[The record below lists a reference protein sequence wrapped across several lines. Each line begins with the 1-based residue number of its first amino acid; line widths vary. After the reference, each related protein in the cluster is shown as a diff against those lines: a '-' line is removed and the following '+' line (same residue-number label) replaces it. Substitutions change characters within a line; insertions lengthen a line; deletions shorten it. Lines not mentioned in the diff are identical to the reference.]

1 LHGHLDRLCKVDGG
15 WSHMMRLFLERI
27 LFGESGLSTVGV
39 PVLIGGQ
46 ERILFAKLTNL
57 LSDGDGLRMG
67 WDWKGASSLKP
78 CWKHFNVFKKDS
90 GLAHRM
96 PGYVEIDCSDPAFLR
111 SWSASEVY
119 FAADSVAAA
128 ADQYAA
134 GAMSKV
140 NCLTVA
146 FTVTRMSNY

>member
-1 LHGHLDRLCKVDGG
+1 ML
-15 WSHMMRLFLERI
+15 RLFVERI
-27 LFGESGLSTVGV
+27 LYGQSGMSTVGM

-46 ERILFAKLTNL
+46 QRVLFAKLTNL

-67 WDWKGASSLKP
+67 WDWKGAGSLKP

-128 ADQYAA
+128 AGKVAA
-134 GAMSKV
+134 GTMAKGDFEELEE
-140 NCLTVA
+140 NNTNTTNKQTKTHTTHNKHTLQP
-146 FTVTRMSNY
+146 

>member
-1 LHGHLDRLCKVDGG
+1 
-15 WSHMMRLFLERI
+15 MMRLFLERI

-57 LSDGDGLRMG
+57 LSDGDGHRMG

-96 PGYVEIDCSDPAFLR
+96 PGYVEIDCSDPACLR

-128 ADQYAA
+128 AGRYAA
-134 GAMSKV
+134 GAMQKV
-140 NCLTVA
+140 SCLTVA
-146 FTVTRMSNY
+146 FTVTGMSNY